1 MTATY
6 TEKDFHEHLLKEHKL
21 NPFSQY
27 LREIVYGG
35 NDGIVTTF
43 AVVAGFTGAQSGG
56 FLAENAVATVLLF
69 GFANLFADGASMSLG
84 NFLSIR
90 SAQDVYKSE
99 RNKETHEVH
108 NSPEM
113 EKQETHYIFKSKGFS
128 ENEARKLT
136 EIVSSNPKYWVEF
149 MMKDELEIADP
160 TGENPFL
167 TGTATFISFV
177 GFGLIPLLPY
187 IFFQS
192 VSVFN
197 FSVLFTFFALVLLG
211 ILRFKVTQESPFR
224 SIGEIVL
231 IGGISALIAYIVGT
245 LFRA

>member
-1 MTATY
+1 
-6 TEKDFHEHLLKEHKL
+6 
-21 NPFSQY
+21 
-27 LREIVYGG
+27 
-35 NDGIVTTF
+35 
-43 AVVAGFTGAQSGG
+43 
-56 FLAENAVATVLLF
+56 
-69 GFANLFADGASMSLG
+69 
-84 NFLSIR
+84 
-90 SAQDVYKSE
+90 
-99 RNKETHEVH
+99 
-108 NSPEM
+108 
-113 EKQETHYIFKSKGFS
+113 
-128 ENEARKLT
+128 
-136 EIVSSNPKYWVEF
+136 
-149 MMKDELEIADP
+149 MKDELEIADP